1 MLISA
6 KYFVRVLL
14 ANESESLSEDLAF
27 EALKFG
33 VIAMAQEELPEPISR
48 GRKLSASQSSKF
60 VCFPAMLKVFPICAA
75 KALL

>member
-1 MLISA
+1 M
-6 KYFVRVLL
+6 LL
-14 ANESESLSEDLAF
+14 ADESESLSEDLAF

-33 VIAMAQEELPEPISR
+33 VMGIMKAMAQEELPEPISR